1 VTGRRPFR
9 RRGRR
14 FPFCPRPPVGG
25 VVVDAG
31 RRKAV
36 PLTTGRGDSDSTWG
50 WCSFSVKHST
60 CLPSK
65 KKKEKKRLLARD
77 PDRNRIKPCRTRREL
92 GGENSGGNVLGSGKV
107 EWTVLLDKDELGE
120 DVKYAVSVESRICA
134 CGERCCCSLL
144 TVRLVLPAGSD
155 ATSSSYLFHIC
166 F

>member
-1 VTGRRPFR
+1 MPSSWRGPFSFPLEVGRSSVATAYWWPEYVRDRQAGVTGRRPFR

-65 KKKEKKRLLARD
+65 KKKEKDSTCPGSWSKPNKAMSDEARAWWWEFGRKCSRFGESVVD
-77 PDRNRIKPCRTRREL
+77 GTTR
-92 GGENSGGNVLGSGKV
+92 
-107 EWTVLLDKDELGE
+107 
-120 DVKYAVSVESRICA
+120 
-134 CGERCCCSLL
+134 
-144 TVRLVLPAGSD
+144 
-155 ATSSSYLFHIC
+155 
-166 F
+166 